1 MNRMIIN
8 SVDPASGVQIGLYAM
23 EQIWFL
29 TNSFLGQISAYLYVN
44 GILQTVS
51 FSSGKQID
59 LPIEEQVTLLMQK
72 KRKPSIFG
80 RIRVWGR
87 KVLSK
92 FSKKE
97 N

>member
-8 SVDPASGVQIGLYAM
+8 SVDPASGIQIGFYAM
-23 EQIWFL
+23 EQIRFL

-59 LPIEEQVTLLMQK
+59 LPIEEQAVLLVQE

-80 RIRVWGR
+80 RLMVWGR